1 MAISQKNHFKL
12 RDYLK
17 FRLGRRVNLILNFR
31 KISKFIS
38 QNFEILC

>member
-1 MAISQKNHFKL
+1 MAIFQKSHFKL
-12 RDYLK
+12 TGYLN
-17 FRLGRRVNLILNFR
+17 FRLGRRVDSDLKFR

>member
-1 MAISQKNHFKL
+1 MEVSQKNHFEL
-12 RDYLK
+12 SGYRN

>member
-17 FRLGRRVNLILNFR
+17 FRLGRRVNLILDFAKFKKLFR
-31 KISKFIS
+31 KI
-38 QNFEILC
+38 